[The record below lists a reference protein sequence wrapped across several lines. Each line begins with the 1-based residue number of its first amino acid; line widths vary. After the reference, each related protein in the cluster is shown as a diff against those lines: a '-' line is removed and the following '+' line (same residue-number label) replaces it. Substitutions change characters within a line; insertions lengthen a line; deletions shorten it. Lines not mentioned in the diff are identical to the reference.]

1 MKNKYRYILIG
12 VVVLLAIY
20 IIMNQRGINQKEPE
34 LKNEDSTI
42 YTIGEKIQNEDVEAV
57 LESVTLERELN
68 GFDISKEELN
78 EYLTDE
84 VIAKDDG
91 VLKDKYGFLILHF
104 SFVNNSSSIRTI
116 ALGDLYTMK
125 ENKDPNFIG
134 LNTFVKGR
142 GLQNP
147 NMLINNLSA
156 KEEAPLEIAYLIQRD
171 DFKKFK
177 NDLFSSVSFSP
188 DNTESMNINRVI
200 HLKPIEDKTQ

>member
-12 VVVLLAIY
+12 VVVVLAIY

>member
-1 MKNKYRYILIG
+1 MK
-12 VVVLLAIY
+12 
-20 IIMNQRGINQKEPE
+20 
-34 LKNEDSTI
+34 
-42 YTIGEKIQNEDVEAV
+42 KIQNEDVEAV

>member
-12 VVVLLAIY
+12 VVVVLAIY
-20 IIMNQRGINQKEPE
+20 IIMNRRGINQKEPE